1 MPVQRIL
8 IIKHGALGDVVL
20 AMGTMK
26 RLRELHPEAH
36 ITLMTMGMFVPMAE
50 QLGVFDDFIVDNR
63 LPYWKLGA
71 TWRAVRSIVKGNF
84 DVVYDLQESSRTRKR
99 YYPAVRFLLGH
110 DMDWVACNSGE
121 RRKFIKKKPFRRGKV
136 ERLPFRLERVLTDL
150 SFMHGEGLHFDEL
163 PERYVM
169 MIPGCSPNHPYKR
182 WPVEN
187 FCALAKR
194 LAARGVSS
202 VVIGTRAEAA
212 EVEAIAASSPLA
224 VSFLGKS
231 SLMDIPQMALRSLAC
246 VGNDTGPTHMCA
258 YAGVP
263 VTAIFCHRT
272 RNSAIT
278 ARCISNLISPG
289 AIEEI
294 TVDQVWSALEPF
306 LPPQEGLEQ
315 IRAAGSPLPYLAQCL
330 ESICS
335 QTFRELEVV
344 CVDDASTD
352 GSLSILRE
360 FAERDPR
367 VKVVQ
372 APENGGLSRSRNL
385 AMNHAVGE
393 YLFLV
398 DSDDWLETDLLEE
411 MYSRAKA
418 LDADKLVCGFRY
430 YYEADPDREDRFL
443 PEDMAPP
450 EKGWIPCTPET
461 IGKIH
466 HGAGGMMIRRSI
478 VEKHGIRFPEGVAC
492 EDLYFHYAV
501 FPWCRRVCVVS
512 RAAYVYRKR
521 AGSITGG
528 FASGSSLQSL
538 DYLTVAELV
547 LKEWKEAGILAQY
560 RTAFLKMLVMGV
572 RNIRKYAPHAVQ
584 KEVTRKVADML
595 RQENLY
601 RPGEDDSSLSRREGK
616 LLQTWMGGKSGLD
629 FSYYWK
635 KMRKAGAR
643 LLRR

>member
-1 MPVQRIL
+1 MPAQRIL

-71 TWRAVRSIVKGNF
+71 TWRAVRSIVRGNF

-99 YYPAVRFLLGH
+99 YYPAVRFLLNH

-121 RRKFIKKKPFRRGKV
+121 RRKLLKKKSFRWGKV
-136 ERLPFRLERVLTDL
+136 EREPFRLERVLTDL

-278 ARCISNLISPG
+278 ARCISNLVSPG

-306 LPPQEGLEQ
+306 LPPQEGFEQ
-315 IRAAGSPLPYLAQCL
+315 I
-330 ESICS
+330 
-335 QTFRELEVV
+335 
-344 CVDDASTD
+344 
-352 GSLSILRE
+352 
-360 FAERDPR
+360 
-367 VKVVQ
+367 
-372 APENGGLSRSRNL
+372 
-385 AMNHAVGE
+385 
-393 YLFLV
+393 
-398 DSDDWLETDLLEE
+398 
-411 MYSRAKA
+411 
-418 LDADKLVCGFRY
+418 
-430 YYEADPDREDRFL
+430 
-443 PEDMAPP
+443 
-450 EKGWIPCTPET
+450 
-461 IGKIH
+461 
-466 HGAGGMMIRRSI
+466 
-478 VEKHGIRFPEGVAC
+478 
-492 EDLYFHYAV
+492 
-501 FPWCRRVCVVS
+501 

-521 AGSITGG
+521 AGSITSG

-547 LKEWKEAGILAQY
+547 LKEWKEAGILEEY

-584 KEVTRKVADML
+584 KEVTRKVTDML

-601 RPGEDDSSLSRREGK
+601 RPAEDDACLSRREGK
-616 LLQTWMGGKSGLD
+616 LLKAWMGGKSGLD